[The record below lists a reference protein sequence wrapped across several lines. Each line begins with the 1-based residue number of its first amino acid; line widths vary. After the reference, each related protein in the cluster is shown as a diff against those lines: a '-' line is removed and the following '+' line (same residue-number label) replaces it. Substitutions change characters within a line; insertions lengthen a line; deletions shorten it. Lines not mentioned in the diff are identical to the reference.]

1 MPGSAHVGVSQ
12 RIESEAERERLKRTV
27 AGYVDEL
34 GGYII
39 RTAAEGVG
47 ELELEQDAAFLKRL
61 WRKILERKQKYPPCK
76 ILVRGSQSGLPGGAR
91 FRRCRARQ
99 DPR

>member
-1 MPGSAHVGVSQ
+1 MPTGVSQ

-47 ELELEQDAAFLKRL
+47 SRSWSRTLL
-61 WRKILERKQKYPPCK
+61 
-76 ILVRGSQSGLPGGAR
+76 S
-91 FRRCRARQ
+91 
-99 DPR
+99 